1 MSSHWRLV
9 ARNTAWI
16 AALAIPAGGAILYAY
31 SEAHAGS
38 FLYGVMT
45 GILSLVSM
53 ALTVSLLTARSRRV
67 RVIGAVSFVVRYG
80 FVVVILGVP
89 AYLELWPVVG
99 MLGGFAGVY
108 LLENI
113 ILLPGMMRAVGE
125 ARV

>member
-1 MSSHWRLV
+1 M
-9 ARNTAWI
+9 AWI
-16 AALAIPAGGAILYAY
+16 VALAIPVGAAIFYVYSEVHAGG
-31 SEAHAGS
+31 
-38 FLYGVMT
+38 FLYGVGT

-53 ALTVSLLTARSRRV
+53 AFTVSLLTGPSRTI
-67 RVIGAVSFVVRYG
+67 RVIGALSFVVRYG
-80 FVVVILGVP
+80 FVVGILGVP

-113 ILLPGMMRAVGE
+113 VLLPGMMRAVGE

>member
-16 AALAIPAGGAILYAY
+16 IALAIPVGAAIFYIY
-31 SEAHAGS
+31 SEAHAGG
-38 FLYGVMT
+38 FLYGVGT
-45 GILSLVSM
+45 GVLSLVSM
-53 ALTVSLLTARSRRV
+53 ALTVSLLTGRSRVV

-80 FVVVILGVP
+80 FVMLILGVP
-89 AYLELWPVVG
+89 AYLGLWPVVG

-108 LLENI
+108 LLENV